1 MQLEAQQMIQSDYIP
16 KGAASFRIPR
26 VAAPRMFDFVLLPKL
41 TMLALS
47 AAIEPLRVANQISQQ
62 ELYRWRI
69 MTPGGAPV
77 RCSNN
82 ISIVADAALGPPA
95 RGARVFICSG
105 VEAAE
110 TMDPAVTKW
119 AARQAAHGVPV
130 GAICTGAFTL
140 ARAGLLRGRVFTLHW
155 ENQPAFIEAF
165 PGLVP
170 TPNLYEVDRDLM
182 TAAGGSASTDLML
195 SVIEDDFGP
204 EFALTVS
211 DMCLHGRS
219 HSDHAPQKT
228 AHSAAIGSR
237 NAHLIAAIRLMQANL
252 EDPLTVAQ
260 IAQGAGISKRQLE
273 RGFAQHTGLSPRR
286 YYTGMRLS
294 RAYSLLSETDLPIA
308 EIAAATGFGGASA
321 FTRAF
326 RAKFDVAPGKFRKR
340 W

>member
-1 MQLEAQQMIQSDYIP
+1 MMRSSYIP
-16 KGAASFRIPR
+16 KGAASFRIAR
-26 VAAPRMFDFVLLPKL
+26 VEAPRMFDFVLLPKL

-77 RCSNN
+77 VCSNN
-82 ISIVADAALGPPA
+82 IAIAADAPLGPPE

-105 VEAAE
+105 VEPAE
-110 TMDPAVTKW
+110 TLDMSVTKW

-140 ARAGLLRGRVFTLHW
+140 ARAGLLRGRRFTLHW
-155 ENQPAFIEAF
+155 ENQPAFIEAW
-165 PGLVP
+165 PDLVP
-170 TPNLYEVDRDLM
+170 TPNLYEVDRELM

-237 NAHLIAAIRLMQANL
+237 NRHLIAAIRLMQLNL
-252 EDPLTVAQ
+252 EEPLGVEE
-260 IAQGAGISKRQLE
+260 IARGSGISKRQLE
-273 RGFAQHTGLSPRR
+273 RSFAQHTGLSPRR
-286 YYTGMRLS
+286 YYTDLRLA

-308 EIAAATGFGGASA
+308 EIAAATGFGGTSA
-321 FTRAF
+321 FARAF
-326 RAKFDVAPGKFRKR
+326 RQKFDMAPGKFRKR

>member
-1 MQLEAQQMIQSDYIP
+1 MEHSDYIP
-16 KGAASFRIPR
+16 KGAASFQTAR
-26 VAAPRMFDFVLLPKL
+26 VAESRLFDFVLLPKL

-62 ELYRWRI
+62 ELYRWRT
-69 MTPGGAPV
+69 MTVSGAPV

-82 ISIVADAALGPPA
+82 LSIVADASLSAPG

-105 VEAAE
+105 VEPGD
-110 TMDPAVTKW
+110 TVDRSVTQW
-119 AARQAAHGVPV
+119 AARQAAHGVAV

-140 ARAGLLRGRVFTLHW
+140 ARAGLLGGRNFTLHW
-155 ENQPAFIEAF
+155 ENQPAFVEAF
-165 PGLVP
+165 PDLVP
-170 TPNLYEVDRDLM
+170 TPNLYEIDGDLM

-195 SVIEDDFGP
+195 SVIEDDFGAD
-204 EFALTVS
+204 FALVVS

-228 AHSAAIGSR
+228 ARSAVIGSR
-237 NAHLIAAIRLMQANL
+237 NRHLIEAMRLMQMHL
-252 EDPLTVAQ
+252 EEPLTVEEVARR
-260 IAQGAGISKRQLE
+260 AGISKRQLE
-273 RGFAQHTGLSPRR
+273 RSFMQHTGLSPRR
-286 YYTGMRLS
+286 YYTDMRLA

-308 EIAAATGFGGASA
+308 EIAAATGFGGTSA

-326 RAKFDVAPGKFRKR
+326 RVKFDVAPGKFRKR